1 MRRTDE
7 IMWHNLW
14 FYGGLTFLVLLGGA
28 VYLIIFSLLRMA
40 QKEDYLVSQNYEAM
54 TRATAA
60 IQGRPD
66 PAHSLPADGGGP
78 SGPRGT
84 PRWEEAQA
92 RSKG

>member
-1 MRRTDE
+1 
-7 IMWHNLW
+7 MWHNPW
-14 FYGGLTFLVLLGGA
+14 FYGGLTFLVLLGGV

-60 IQGRPD
+60 IQRRPD
-66 PAHSLPADGGGP
+66 PAHSLPADGEGP

-84 PRWEEAQA
+84 PRWEEARA

>member
-1 MRRTDE
+1 
-7 IMWHNLW
+7 MWHNIL

-28 VYLIIFSLLRMA
+28 VFLIILSLLRMA
-40 QKEDYLVSQNYEAM
+40 QKEDYLVAQNYEAM
-54 TRATAA
+54 TRAAA
-60 IQGRPD
+60 ASQGHLG
-66 PAHSLPADGGGP
+66 PALAVPAVGGGP